1 LRRIALEDLAAY
13 LTLGAYVIW
22 AGLFILQSS
31 YIGID
36 GHRYFGLF
44 DDAMISMRYAWN
56 FAHGQGLV
64 WNAGQ
69 RVEGYSN
76 LLMTL
81 LMAAAA
87 LFLNKSLAVLAIQI
101 LGIPVVLLIA
111 YLTRRIAIELRP
123 GEPYAALIGL
133 LSLGCV
139 LFYYPLSY
147 WTLMGMET
155 GLLTLFILAGA
166 WFALRWL
173 ETNRTT
179 DLLAVSITSGLAF
192 LTRNDAILLTAVTFA
207 YLGFE
212 VFIRRKEAARL
223 KRLLYAALLVAL
235 FPIGQT
241 LFRLVYYGQIL
252 PNTYYL
258 KLTGIPLL
266 IRVIGGSR
274 FVFEFL
280 QETWPLFALA
290 VVGLILKFRLTRL
303 YLAGFMA
310 VAIAYQ
316 IYAGGDPWES
326 WRLLAPA
333 MPALFILAIEAA
345 LICVSR
351 IGALGS
357 QRYAVATS
365 VCLLTLLP
373 LALADQPFLADMAVR
388 GPTSAAIAN
397 RVNTNA
403 AIAINALT
411 VPGASIGVIWAGI
424 LPYYTDRVGVDFL
437 GKSDARIAHLQA
449 DISGAVSW
457 GGMISVPGHNKYDL
471 EYSIVELQPTYVQVY
486 SWGYQTVKP
495 WVVQHYVRLD
505 YQGVA
510 GSKTVWL
517 LKDSPLVC
525 WDACRSQYKIVPW
538 PNGQN

>member
-1 LRRIALEDLAAY
+1 MKRIALEDLAVY
-13 LTLGAYVIW
+13 LLLGAYVIW
-22 AGLFILQSS
+22 AGLFIFQSS
-31 YIGID
+31 YVGID

-56 FAHGQGLV
+56 FAHAQGLV

-81 LMAAAA
+81 MMAVAA
-87 LFLNKSLAVLAIQI
+87 LFLNKSLAVLAVQI
-101 LGIPVVLLIA
+101 IGIPVILLIA
-111 YLTRRIAIELRP
+111 YLTRRIAIELQL

-133 LSLGCV
+133 LALGCV
-139 LFYYPLSY
+139 LVYYPLSY

-155 GLLTLFILAGA
+155 GLLTLFILAGV
-166 WFALRWL
+166 WFALSWL
-173 ETNRTT
+173 RMERRS
-179 DLLAVSITSGLAF
+179 DLAAVSITSGLAF
-192 LTRNDAILLTAVTFA
+192 LTRNDAILLAAVTFA
-207 YLGFE
+207 YLGLE
-212 VFIRRKEAARL
+212 VFLHRKQAARM
-223 KRLLYAALLVAL
+223 RPLLGAALLVGL
-235 FPIGQT
+235 FPLGQT
-241 LFRLVYYGQIL
+241 VFRLAYYGEIL

-266 IRVIGGSR
+266 IRFIGGSR
-274 FVFEFL
+274 FVLEFL
-280 QETWPLFALA
+280 QESWPLFAFAAL
-290 VVGLILKFRLTRL
+290 GLVLKFRLSRL
-303 YLAGFMA
+303 YLAAFMA
-310 VAIAYQ
+310 VAVAYQ

-333 MPALFILAIEAA
+333 MPALFILAIE
-345 LICVSR
+345 
-351 IGALGS
+351 GALAGAARLGVLAS
-357 QRYAVATS
+357 RRYALATG
-365 VCLLTLLP
+365 VCILIVLS

-411 VPGASIGVIWAGI
+411 APGASIGVIWAGT
-424 LPYYTDRVGVDFL
+424 LPYYTDRIGVDFL
-437 GKSDARIAHLQA
+437 GKSDPRIARLPA
-449 DISGAVSW
+449 DVTGSVSW

-471 EYSIVELQPTYVQVY
+471 NYSIVELEPTYIQVY

-525 WDACRSQYKIVPW
+525 WDACKSQYKIVPW
-538 PNGQN
+538 PDTQN